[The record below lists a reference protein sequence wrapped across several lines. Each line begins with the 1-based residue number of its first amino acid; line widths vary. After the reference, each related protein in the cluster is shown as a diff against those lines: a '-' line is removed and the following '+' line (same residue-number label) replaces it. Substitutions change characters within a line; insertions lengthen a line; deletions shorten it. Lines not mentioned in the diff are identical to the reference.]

1 MVRLVG
7 KRACRFHNNNKRC
20 CRINTAINHKRR
32 VTIGTSAV
40 IRLLLYEISRTMSN
54 EKTQPA
60 RSQPAVVAPKG
71 TKTIFVIPYIILECS
86 PYVRA
91 SSPVVLEV
99 PSDATEEEIIAMGT
113 SVWKSLAPPETWSVN
128 YLMDDIWMEDVE
140 FEFMNKPD
148 DVRVDAR
155 LVRTIEGQLVALA
168 N

>member
-1 MVRLVG
+1 MS
-7 KRACRFHNNNKRC
+7 NNK
-20 CRINTAINHKRR
+20 TQ
-32 VTIGTSAV
+32 SA
-40 IRLLLYEISRTMSN
+40 T
-54 EKTQPA
+54 TQP
-60 RSQPAVVAPKG
+60 SNVAPDE
-71 TKTIFVIPYIILECS
+71 TRKTCVILSGNPYA
-86 PYVRA
+86 RA
-91 SSPVVLEV
+91 FSSVVVEV
-99 PSDATEEEIIAMGT
+99 PVDATEEEIIAMGT